1 MKRVAKFVL
10 PIAALAVLAGCRTTA
25 KTGESLSDIQWNP
38 TPGLS
43 DPALRFDDS
52 NSRVAYSINDNMR
65 KFTDDWGRFW
75 LVDRGSNLSPYPM
88 VK

>member
-1 MKRVAKFVL
+1 MKRFAKFVL
-10 PIAALAVLAGCRTTA
+10 PLVALAALAGCRTTA

-52 NSRVAYSINDNMR
+52 ANRMATSINDNMR
-65 KFTDDWGRFW
+65 KSTDDWGRFW
-75 LVDRGSNLSPYPM
+75 LVDRGSRLSPYPITR
-88 VK
+88 

>member
-1 MKRVAKFVL
+1 MKRLAKFVL
-10 PIAALAVLAGCRTTA
+10 PLAALAVLAGCRTTA

-52 NSRVAYSINDNMR
+52 ASRMATSINDNMR
-65 KFTDDWGRFW
+65 KATDDWGRFW
-75 LVDRGSNLSPYPM
+75 LVDRGSRLSPYPITR
-88 VK
+88 